1 MTVPQTEPPP
11 EPVLPDPSVSV
22 SLGDEAP
29 RNDDPDEDPV
39 LSDDEL
45 VDEQGE
51 ESFPASD
58 PPAH

>member
-1 MTVPQTEPPP
+1 VTVPQTEPPP
-11 EPVLPDPSVSV
+11 EPVLPDPSASTSEPV
-22 SLGDEAP
+22 ERAP
-29 RNDDPDEDPV
+29 RHDDSEDRV